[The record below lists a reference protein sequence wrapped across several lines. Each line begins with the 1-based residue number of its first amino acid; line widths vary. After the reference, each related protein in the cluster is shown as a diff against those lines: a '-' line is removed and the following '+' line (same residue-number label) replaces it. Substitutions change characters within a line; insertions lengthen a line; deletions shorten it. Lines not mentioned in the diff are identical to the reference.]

1 MDPSKP
7 CRLLRRWLAV
17 ETEACWRNSQR
28 GRVAGPETMVDE
40 WARGSS
46 AFGQVVEYR
55 YFGIHHR
62 IGDAEVS
69 VPGDD
74 KLLPLLRVL
83 GCAAL

>member
-1 MDPSKP
+1 
-7 CRLLRRWLAV
+7 
-17 ETEACWRNSQR
+17 
-28 GRVAGPETMVDE
+28 MVDE